1 VQIHRVPSLDLPELA
16 PYRTLKQVD
25 EHRRAGLFVAE
36 GDKVVARLLQ
46 SHFGVASVL
55 LPEKRLAEFEPLI
68 RARHENVPVYVIEIR
83 VLEKL
88 VGFPFF
94 QGVLAVGKVPQ
105 TPPLET
111 ILQSSPAPRL
121 FIAIDG
127 LTNSENVGVIVRNAA
142 AFGAQAVIV
151 DRTSASPFLRRAVRN
166 SMGSIFK
173 LPIVEPA
180 RITDALA
187 QLRAAG
193 VRIIAAHPQAGG
205 RTIADADFRTD
216 CCLVLGSEGPGISR
230 DVLAV
235 CDEAVAIPM
244 SNDVDSLNVGSAASV
259 FLYEAARQRSVPK

>member
-1 VQIHRVPSLDLPELA
+1 MQTHRVPSLDLPELA

-68 RARHENVPVYVIEIR
+68 RARREDVPVYIIEIR
-83 VLEKL
+83 VLEQL
-88 VGFPFF
+88 TGFPFF
-94 QGVLAVGKVPQ
+94 QGVLAVGKVPE

-111 ILQSSPAPRL
+111 ILRESPAPRL
-121 FIAIDG
+121 FVAIDG

-142 AFGAQAVIV
+142 AFGAHAVLI
-151 DRTSASPFLRRAVRN
+151 DRSSASPFLRRAVRN

-173 LPIVEPA
+173 LPIVESE
-180 RITDALA
+180 RITDTLT

-193 VRIIAAHPQAGG
+193 VRVIAAHPHADR
-205 RTIADADFRTD
+205 RTITDVNFRTD
-216 CCLVLGSEGPGISR
+216 CCLVLGSEGAGISR

-244 SNDVDSLNVGSAASV
+244 SNEIDSLNVGSAASV
-259 FLYEAARQRSVPK
+259 FLYEAARQRR